1 MGIEKQRLTQM
12 LFDDM
17 AKIYKMNGAVLN
29 IEPKNGSDFSLEE
42 LKEIVRGYI
51 EILPLDDDEIM
62 VLNED
67 GKCKNLAINAM
78 ATYRLQVAGYHGD
91 YIVGDVLICRS
102 DEVK

>member
-1 MGIEKQRLTQM
+1 M

-17 AKIYKMNGAVLN
+17 AKIYKMNGEVLY

-42 LKEIVRGYI
+42 LQEIVRGYI
-51 EILPLDDDEIM
+51 EILPLDDDEII
-62 VLNED
+62 VLNEE

-78 ATYRLQVAGYHGD
+78 ATYRIQDAGYHGD
-91 YIVGDVLICRS
+91 YIVGDVLVCRS

>member
-17 AKIYKMNGAVLN
+17 AKIYKMNGEVLY

-51 EILPLDDDEIM
+51 EILPLAEDEIM
-62 VLNED
+62 VLNEE
-67 GKCKNLAINAM
+67 GKCKNLTVNTM
-78 ATYRLQVAGYHGD
+78 ATYLLWDAGYHGD
-91 YIVGDVLICRS
+91 YIVGDVLVCKR